1 MKDRRVA
8 QVSVKS
14 RLKDKRLQSARARK
28 YYEEFQ
34 VGQRSKMMRKKT
46 KEELVSLLNNYIAIK
61 VCTKA
66 IKQVRLHLDSNQGR
80 QIAGLMLYH

>member
-46 KEELVSLLNNYIAIK
+46 KEELVSLLNNYILIVFGSELK
-61 VCTKA
+61 SVQILIFTD
-66 IKQVRLHLDSNQGR
+66 LHFVN
-80 QIAGLMLYH
+80 ALYL